1 MDGMDE
7 VEKKNVLAAR
17 GAKNLAEVVNGVR
30 GKKVAD
36 LSSEVKKAYKLKAA
50 GRYED
55 PPMSVEAIVKKE
67 FPDGSFPKPWG
78 SSI

>member
-7 VEKKNVLAAR
+7 VAAKSAMMAR
-17 GAKNLAEVVNGVR
+17 GCTSLGEVVNGLR
-30 GKKVAD
+30 CKKGIDFAK
-36 LSSEVKKAYKLKAA
+36 EVKKAYKLKAA

-55 PPMSVEAIVKKE
+55 PVLSVEAIVKKE
-67 FPDGSFPKPWG
+67 FPDGNFPKPYG